1 MKFCRIIAMVTLITI
16 GLTGQSVLADNEKE
30 SSFTGLWEGVDPQ
43 DGGNQMRSIT
53 RNEDG
58 TFSLIG
64 RDTYLST
71 CDGSELGVITGTGA
85 VENGVLKAKETVTC
99 FNNGQSVT
107 LEASYVPD
115 RKNGTLTN
123 LTSLGIPPIVLHL
136 TSTQP
141 KY

>member
-1 MKFCRIIAMVTLITI
+1 MKLCQTIAMAMFITM
-16 GLTGQSVLADNEKE
+16 GLTGQSVLADNERGNP
-30 SSFTGLWEGVDPQ
+30 FTGLWEGVDPQ

-64 RDTYLST
+64 RDTFLST
-71 CDGSELGVITGTGA
+71 CGSELGVITGTGTI
-85 VENGVLKAKETVTC
+85 EDGVLKAKETVTC
-99 FNNGQSVT
+99 FNNGRTVM

-115 RKNGTLTN
+115 RRNGTLIN
-123 LTSLGIPPIVLHL
+123 LTSLGIPPIVLHY